1 MNYYVQRVVRSFVT
15 LILVIT
21 ITFGLTRLMPGGPV
35 DYMRA
40 RLRQQNP
47 TLSTE
52 EINQMVKAYV
62 GVEPDQPV
70 YIQYFNYLTDVL
82 QGDLGTSTFYD
93 QPVAEIYAKAIP
105 WTLFVLGTALL
116 VTFAISV
123 TLGAFLAYKEGSWFD
138 AGVSTVSIIMNSV
151 PYYIAA
157 ILLIALFVTKLQW
170 FPLSG
175 RSSINIAPGF
185 NPAFIKDVV
194 YHATLPMLSVII
206 TGFGAQTLGMRG
218 NSIRV
223 LGEDYIRVARLRM
236 LPTNRIALRYV
247 ARNAILPIYTGFV
260 IQIAFILGGSIILEE
275 IFRYPGVGFYFFNGI
290 SSRDY
295 PLMMGGFL
303 LISVAVV
310 IAVLIADLT
319 YGMLDPRASHGG
331 GDREAY

>member
-1 MNYYVQRVVRSFVT
+1 MNYYVKRLGRSLLT
-15 LILVIT
+15 LVLVIT

-35 DYMRA
+35 EYMRA
-40 RLRQQNP
+40 QLRAQNP
-47 TLSTE
+47 NLSTE
-52 EINQMVKAYV
+52 EINQMVQAYV
-62 GVEPDQPV
+62 GVKPDEPLP
-70 YIQYFNYLTDVL
+70 IQYLNYVVQVL
-82 QGDLGTSTFYD
+82 QGDLGRSTFYD
-93 QPVAEIYAKAIP
+93 QSVASIYANAIP

-116 VTFAISV
+116 VTFVISV
-123 TLGAFLAYKEGSWFD
+123 TLGALLAYKEGSRID
-138 AGVSTVSIIMNSV
+138 TVVSSISVIMNSV

-157 ILLIALFVTKLQW
+157 IVLIAVFVTWLGW

-175 RSSINIAPGF
+175 RSSIDIAPGF
-185 NPAFIKDVV
+185 NIPFILDVTK
-194 YHATLPMLSVII
+194 HATLPMLSVIL

-218 NSIRV
+218 NSVRV

-236 LPTNRIALRYV
+236 LPTHRIALRYV
-247 ARNAILPIYTGFV
+247 ARNAILPIYTGFI
-260 IQIAFILGGSIILEE
+260 IQIAFILGGSVILEE

-319 YGMLDPRASHGG
+319 YGKLDPRATSGG
-331 GDREAY
+331 GDSEAY